1 MYYDLLL
8 HIDLYDTQ
16 RLDIALSNIKN
27 YLSALP
33 DEKYSVILLA
43 NSGAVQLLTKIHI
56 NYFEKF
62 QPLVDKGVLFRVCA
76 NSMKKFGI
84 TTEDLFP
91 FCTVTPAGIVEIV
104 QLQREG
110 FVYVKP

>member
-16 RLDIALSNIKN
+16 RLDIALSNITN

-33 DEKYSVILLA
+33 DEKYSFILLA

-62 QPLVDKGVLFRVCA
+62 QPLVDKGVLFRVCQC
-76 NSMKKFGI
+76 NEKVWYNNRRFISF
-84 TTEDLFP
+84 LHSYS
-91 FCTVTPAGIVEIV
+91 CW
-104 QLQREG
+104 
-110 FVYVKP
+110 YC